1 IKEAEARAQA
11 LKIEAQARAD
21 AKLLEAKAEAE
32 AIRAQGEAEAEA
44 LKAKGIAEA
53 EAKDRLAE
61 AMEKYGEAA
70 MMSMVVERLPEI
82 MAQIAK

>member
-1 IKEAEARAQA
+1 M
-11 LKIEAQARAD
+11 
-21 AKLLEAKAEAE
+21 
-32 AIRAQGEAEAEA
+32 
-44 LKAKGIAEA
+44 AEA

-82 MAQIAK
+82 MAQIAKPMEQIDKITVIDNGSGDGGVKLVKLLVMLLLMGLKF